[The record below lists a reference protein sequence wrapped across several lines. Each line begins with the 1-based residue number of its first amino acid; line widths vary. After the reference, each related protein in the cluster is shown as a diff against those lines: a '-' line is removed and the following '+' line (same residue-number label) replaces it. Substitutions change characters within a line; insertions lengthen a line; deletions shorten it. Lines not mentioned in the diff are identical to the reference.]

1 MRTTRR
7 KSPQVSNQS
16 RPHVEPRSVNM
27 LREEVLLFINSRIEK
42 MTTKQ
47 IKYVMDDEDAAI
59 KEATAE
65 ELKFLN
71 DLQSLVFNF

>member
-1 MRTTRR
+1 
-7 KSPQVSNQS
+7 
-16 RPHVEPRSVNM
+16 M